1 MSGPHIH
8 TPDDG
13 RGRRQV
19 LVDGR
24 TVKRVVYAD
33 TRRGLVRYHND
44 PPKVHKHGKRFIE
57 RTRRGAVEVLPL

>member
-24 TVKRVVYAD
+24 PVKRVVYAD

-44 PPKVHKHGKRFIE
+44 PPKPDKHGKRFIV
-57 RTRRGAVEVLPL
+57 RTRRGTVEVLPL

>member
-1 MSGPHIH
+1 MFGSHIH

-24 TVKRVVYAD
+24 PVKRVVYAD

-57 RTRRGAVEVLPL
+57 KTRRGTVEVLPL